1 MKKNVL
7 TLAVAC
13 ALALTTFA
21 GCSGSQSS
29 SSTDTSSST
38 TQEQKAESEKGDE
51 KSDGTTEKSESTA
64 AGITADKLNEGT
76 YDIDV
81 TSSSNMFKVVKAQL
95 TVADGGMSCVLTLS
109 GTGYGKLFMGTG
121 EAAAA
126 ASEEE
131 YIPYVEDS
139 EGKYTYTVP
148 VEALDK
154 DTDCAAWSIKKE
166 QWYDRVLVFESS
178 SLPAGALK

>member
-1 MKKNVL
+1 
-7 TLAVAC
+7 
-13 ALALTTFA
+13 
-21 GCSGSQSS
+21 
-29 SSTDTSSST
+29 
-38 TQEQKAESEKGDE
+38 
-51 KSDGTTEKSESTA
+51 
-64 AGITADKLNEGT
+64 
-76 YDIDV
+76 
-81 TSSSNMFKVVKAQL
+81 MFKVVGAKL

-126 ASEEE
+126 ADEASF
-131 YIPYVEDS
+131 IPYVEDA

>member
-38 TQEQKAESEKGDE
+38 TQEQTTESEKSDE
-51 KSDGTTEKSESTA
+51 KSDDSAEKTESTG

-81 TSSSNMFKVVKAQL
+81 TSSSNMFKVVKAEL

-126 ASEEE
+126 AGEEE